1 MRNAFREVRKRNE
14 TDLNKKKLTNFSQAT
29 KISVANT
36 RNMNDGHE
44 IAENIIGCKPKLI
57 DGFTFICDQ

>member
-44 IAENIIGCKPKLI
+44 IAENIIH
-57 DGFTFICDQ
+57 QN